1 MEINNSH
8 LFKKKTLE
16 AGSQVAEAGTKL
28 FMHSRV
34 AYELLILL
42 SPPPECGTTRLALCD
57 AGDITEGLYA
67 C

>member
-28 FMHSRV
+28 FMHSRA

-42 SPPPECGTTRLALCD
+42 SGTTRLALCMLTSTLPT
-57 AGDITEGLYA
+57 ALYP
-67 C
+67 